1 MKKNMNFEEAM
12 TTLEDIVRK
21 LESGSVSLD
30 ESLSAFEEAVSLV
43 KFCNEKLEAAEQK
56 VRILIEGADGEIT
69 DKPFSEITDET

>member
-1 MKKNMNFEEAM
+1 MKKNMKFEEAM
-12 TTLEDIVRK
+12 IALEDIVKK

-43 KFCNEKLEAAEQK
+43 KFCNEKLETAEQK

-69 DKPFSEITDET
+69 DKPFSEFADET